1 MNLLYKLFNF
11 WATGPDIPVTKSKDE
26 VDSEFKKKRASV
38 LWSVVFGY
46 GIFYIGRLT
55 ISVAKKPMMDA
66 GILDAT
72 QLGIIGSLL
81 FYTYAFGKLTNG
93 FLADRANISKF
104 MSTGLA
110 VSAVVNLLFG
120 LNSVFAV
127 FAVLWAINGWFQS
140 MGSAPAVVSVTQWF
154 STKERGTYYGI
165 WAASHNIGEGLTFIG
180 TATVVSIWG
189 WEAGFI
195 VPGLICLV
203 VAGIMFF
210 TLKDRP
216 ETYGLPNVAEFKG
229 QPLPELKAKKSI
241 KDMQLS
247 VLKSPIVIKVGLAAT
262 FLYTVRYAIHSWG
275 PLYLQEVKGLDM
287 IGAGTVMGVA
297 TMFGL
302 GGAIFSGWFSDKFF
316 DSRRSRPALI
326 MSLILLGSLFLIYF
340 APSNSKA
347 VSIAAFGIFEFALG
361 TMVVYIGGLWAVDL
375 LPIKAAGS
383 VKGIIGIFSYI
394 GAATQDWISG
404 LLIDSGKTVTDG
416 VTHYNFDSAF
426 AFWIGAAIIAVL
438 VPLTLWKNE
447 KERYD
452 EKNAQ
457 IKETK

>member
-1 MNLLYKLFNF
+1 MSFLYKLFNF
-11 WATGPDIPVTKSKDE
+11 WATGPDVPVTKSKDE
-26 VDSEFKKKRASV
+26 VDTEFKKKRSSV

-120 LNSVFAV
+120 FSEVFVVFAI
-127 FAVLWAINGWFQS
+127 LWAINGWFQS

-154 STKERGTYYGI
+154 SNKERGTYYGI

-180 TATVVSIWG
+180 TATIVSIWG

-195 VPGLICLV
+195 VPGIICLLVSV
-203 VAGIMFF
+203 VMFF

-216 ETYGLPNVAEFKG
+216 ETYGLPNVAEYKG
-229 QPLPELKAKKSI
+229 LEVKAAKASKSI

-247 VLKSPIVIKVGLAAT
+247 VLKSPIVVKVGLAAT

-275 PLYLQEVKGLDM
+275 PLYLQEAKNLGM
-287 IGAGTVMGVA
+287 IEAGTVMGVA

-326 MSLILLGSLFLIYF
+326 MSLILLGSMFLIYLL
-340 APSNSKA
+340 PENSKA
-347 VSIAAFGIFEFALG
+347 LSIGAFGIFEFALG

-383 VKGIIGIFSYI
+383 VKGVIGIFSYI

-404 LLIDSGKTVTDG
+404 LLIDGGKTVTDG

-426 AFWIGAAIIAVL
+426 AFWIGAAVIAVL
-438 VPLTLWKNE
+438 VPLTLWKAE
-447 KERYD
+447 KENY
-452 EKNAQ
+452 EQKNA
-457 IKETK
+457 K

>member
-1 MNLLYKLFNF
+1 MTSFFKLLNF
-11 WATGPDIPVTKSKDE
+11 WKTGPDQPVTLAADKIKTA
-26 VDSEFKKKRASV
+26 FNRKRNSV

-93 FLADRANISKF
+93 FLADRANIAKF
-104 MSTGLA
+104 MSTGLG

-120 LNSVFAV
+120 STSVFWI
-127 FAVLWAINGWFQS
+127 FAVLWAVNGWFQS

-154 STKERGTYYGI
+154 SSKERGTYYGI

-180 TATVVSIWG
+180 TATIVSIWG
-189 WEAGFI
+189 WQAGFI
-195 VPGLICLV
+195 VPGVICLI
-203 VAGIMFF
+203 VAVILFF

-229 QPLPELKAKKSI
+229 LKVKKASIGKKSI
-241 KDMQLS
+241 KDFQLD
-247 VLKSPIVIKVGLAAT
+247 VMKSHVVIKIGLSAT
-262 FLYTVRYAIHSWG
+262 FLYIVRYAIHSWG
-275 PLYLQEVKGLDM
+275 PLYLQEAKGLGM
-287 IGAGTVMGVA
+287 IEAGTVMGIA

-302 GGAIFSGWFSDKFF
+302 GGAIFSGWFSDHFF
-316 DSRRSRPALI
+316 NSKRRHPALI
-326 MSLILLGSLFLIYF
+326 MALIQIVSLVLIYLLP
-340 APSNSKA
+340 AQDKWM
-347 VSIAAFGIFEFALG
+347 SIAAFGLFEFTLG
-361 TMVVYIGGLWAVDL
+361 TLVVYIGGLWAVDL

-383 VKGIIGIFSYI
+383 VKGIVGIFSYI

-404 LLIDSGKTVTDG
+404 LLIDGGKTVTNG
-416 VTHYNFDSAF
+416 VATYNFDTAF
-426 AFWIGAAIIAVL
+426 TFWIGAAIVAALI
-438 VPLTLWKNE
+438 PLSLWKT
-447 KERYD
+447 
-452 EKNAQ
+452 
-457 IKETK
+457 ETNKGR